1 MTHIIRGLLFACGC
15 AAVVATAAPALAQ
28 MVVIGPYP
36 YVGPYRP
43 LRRPVSWPLRRSVR
57 RLRLLVPSI
66 WCRSRSKRSVG
77 DVEDPELEKGLTP
90 LDPAQRW
97 A

>member
-36 YVGPYRP
+36 YVGPYGRYVGP
-43 LRRPVSWPLRRSVR
+43 YGRYASPYYSHYAVPYGGYGYWYHRFGGDPDPNVR
-57 RLRLLVPSI
+57 LEM
-66 WCRSRSKRSVG
+66 SRTRNWR
-77 DVEDPELEKGLTP
+77 KG
-90 LDPAQRW
+90 
-97 A
+97 

>member
-36 YVGPYRP
+36 YVGPYGRYVGP
-43 LRRPVSWPLRRSVR
+43 YGRYAPVL
-57 RLRLLVPSI
+57 
-66 WCRSRSKRSVG
+66 
-77 DVEDPELEKGLTP
+77 
-90 LDPAQRW
+90 
-97 A
+97 